1 MNSIYI
7 VTWTVLDL
15 LKQGKMQELVEH
27 IASTQLEIAAIQ
39 ETKLSGDGLIKRNNY
54 SLWI

>member
-1 MNSIYI
+1 VNSIYI